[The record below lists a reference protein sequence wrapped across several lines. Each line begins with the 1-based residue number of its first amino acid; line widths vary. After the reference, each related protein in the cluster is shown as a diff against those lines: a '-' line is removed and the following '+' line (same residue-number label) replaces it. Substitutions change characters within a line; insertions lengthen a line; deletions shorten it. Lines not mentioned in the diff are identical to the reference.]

1 LLRPF
6 VHKLETYDWESVKRL
21 IIDFILKPRVASGL
35 LKDYEVNL
43 RLSEELTR
51 QNVLGIDMNLQYAR
65 EIERIAV
72 TIYVR

>member
-1 LLRPF
+1 
-6 VHKLETYDWESVKRL
+6 
-21 IIDFILKPRVASGL
+21 
-35 LKDYEVNL
+35 L

-51 QNVLGIDMNLQYAR
+51 QNVLGIDMNLRYAR